1 MLKTVLEIVMALVA
15 VGDILAIL
23 FMEPKG
29 SGLGAISGSAT
40 IFHSRKPKD
49 AVLDR
54 LAVVLSIAFVVLSLI
69 LVVIKF

>member
-1 MLKTVLEIVMALVA
+1 LLTTVLEIVMALVA

-40 IFHSRKPKD
+40 VFNARKPKD
-49 AVLDR
+49 VLLDR
-54 LAVVLSIAFVVLSLI
+54 LAVVLSIVFVVLSLV
-69 LVVIKF
+69 LVVFKF

>member
-1 MLKTVLEIVMALVA
+1 LLKTVLEIVMALVA
-15 VGDILAIL
+15 VGVILAIL

-40 IFHSRKPKD
+40 VFTARKPKD

-54 LAVVLSIAFVVLSLI
+54 LAVVLSIVFVVLSLV
-69 LVVIKF
+69 LVVFKF

>member
-40 IFHSRKPKD
+40 VFNARKPKD
-49 AVLDR
+49 VLLDR
-54 LAVVLSIAFVVLSLI
+54 LAVVLSIVFVVLSLV
-69 LVVIKF
+69 LVGFKF